1 MNPFLIVDPA
11 LVPRETKVS
20 EIFYSIQG
28 EGRLAGTPSAF
39 LRLSGCNL
47 RCVWCDTPYASWKPE
62 GQHMMLGPMFAEMR
76 KGYPSHA
83 VVTGGEPMI
92 APEIKLITQ
101 RLREHEYHIT
111 IETAGTVYEDVECD
125 LMSISPKLKNSTPWK
140 REKGR
145 YAEQHERT
153 RYQPEV
159 LRKLIGQY
167 EHQLKFVVMEPE
179 DLVEIRQ
186 IVNEIGAKPANVM
199 LMPEGTKAKEL
210 VARSKWIAQACLDYK
225 YHYSPRL
232 QIDIWGNERGK

>member
-1 MNPFLIVDPA
+1 MNPFVIVDPA
-11 LVPRETKVS
+11 LVPKETRVA

-28 EGRLAGTPSAF
+28 EGKLAGTPSTF

-62 GQHMMLGPMFAEMR
+62 GQAMMLGPMFVQMR
-76 KGYPSHA
+76 QGYASHA

-101 RLREHEYHIT
+101 RLKEQGYHIT
-111 IETAGTVYEDVECD
+111 IETAGTVYEDVSCD

-159 LRKLIGQY
+159 LKKLIGQY
-167 EHQLKFVVMEPE
+167 EHQLKFVMMEPE
-179 DLVEIRQ
+179 DLIEVRQ
-186 IVNEIGAKPANVM
+186 IVNDIGAKPANVV
-199 LMPEGTKAKEL
+199 LMPEGIKSKQLME
-210 VARSKWIAQACLDYK
+210 RSKWIAQACLDYK
-225 YHYSPRL
+225 YRFSPRL
-232 QIDIWGNERGK
+232 HIDIWGNERGK